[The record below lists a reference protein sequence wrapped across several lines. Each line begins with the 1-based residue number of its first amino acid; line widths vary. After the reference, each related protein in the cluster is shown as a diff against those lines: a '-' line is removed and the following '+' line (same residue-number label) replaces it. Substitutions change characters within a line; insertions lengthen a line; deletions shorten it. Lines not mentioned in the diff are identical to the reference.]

1 MKRFLLG
8 LAIATVSVSP
18 AFCEE
23 HEFDLD
29 KELEHMELQREQAE
43 FGFEQEMRE
52 LELEKRHI
60 ELDMLRR
67 EIDAPGKHHEYGDKD
82 ELEFLFL
89 LCGIVHILMAVW
101 VYQDVRKKDNGHGI
115 WIIIT
120 LLFGFFGA
128 SVYALIRMGDCSP
141 KQEE

>member
-8 LAIATVSVSP
+8 LAIVAMWVSP
-18 AFCEE
+18 AFCDE
-23 HEFDLD
+23 HELDLD

-43 FGFEQEMRE
+43 FGFKQEMRE
-52 LELEKRHI
+52 LELENRHI

-67 EIDAPGKHHEYGDKD
+67 EIDAPSKHHKCGDKD
-82 ELEFLFL
+82 ELELFFL
-89 LCGIVHILMAVW
+89 LFGIVHILMAVW

-128 SVYALIRMGDCSP
+128 SVYALIRMGDSGP